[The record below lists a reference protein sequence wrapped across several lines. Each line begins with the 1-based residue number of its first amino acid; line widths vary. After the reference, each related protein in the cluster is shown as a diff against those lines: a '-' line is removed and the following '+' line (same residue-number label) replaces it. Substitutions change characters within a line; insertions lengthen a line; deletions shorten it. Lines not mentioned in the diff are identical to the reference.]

1 MKINY
6 DKLMQDALKGDASP
20 VTEMDG
26 EEHWKELFAG
36 IDDANYTGKQK
47 RDNQNGEHEKVAD

>member
-1 MKINY
+1 MSDY
-6 DKLMQDALKGDASP
+6 AKLLQDALKNPQPIAQL
-20 VTEMDG
+20 DG

-47 RDNQNGEHEKVAD
+47 EKTGDNLPERSE